1 MKDQR
6 RILQIIPDT
15 VGTAVEFDFEDHDE
29 TGKVTISRTKEVYR
43 IPGWALVQEEDGE
56 TWVGALDPIP
66 DGSQLYLLDDSSDIR
81 WELKVPR
88 LSSETTPVPNV
99 GVDPKARR

>member
-15 VGTAVEFDFEDHDE
+15 VGTTVEFDFEDHDE

-43 IPGWALVQEEDGE
+43 IPGWALVEEDGE
-56 TWVGALDPIP
+56 TWIGALDPIP
-66 DGSQLYLLDDSSDIR
+66 EGSQLFLLDDDTSNR

-88 LSSETTPVPNV
+88 LSSETTPVANM
-99 GVDPKARR
+99 GVDPKGGR